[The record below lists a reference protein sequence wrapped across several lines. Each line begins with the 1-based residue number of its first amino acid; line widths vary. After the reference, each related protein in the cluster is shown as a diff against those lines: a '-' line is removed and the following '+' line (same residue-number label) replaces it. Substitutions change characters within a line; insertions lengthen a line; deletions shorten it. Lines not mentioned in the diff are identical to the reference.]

1 MMVYVIQIHGN
12 HSRYTSNSLT
22 LWKGNPC
29 YMTHEIISNG
39 ISKKWMN
46 RIKLPKQK
54 NPCVTR
60 ALRIRCIDSAATRTY
75 YTLNSTSFHI
85 YWYYWDVMWFSCV
98 WSGNAI
104 DMYVRIYTWHMIPRL
119 RLTHHSDLYVVGE
132 LNMKSEF
139 VVIVFR
145 ILNVSFNFQVS
156 ITAVNTLTQ

>member
-1 MMVYVIQIHGN
+1 MAITRDIFQFLDVVKRKSVLYDTWN
-12 HSRYTSNSLT
+12 HFKWN
-22 LWKGNPC
+22 
-29 YMTHEIISNG
+29 I
-39 ISKKWMN
+39 KKVT
-46 RIKLPKQK
+46 RIKLPKQE
-54 NPCVTR
+54 NHCVTR